1 MAEPPF
7 EVILGVDT
15 HAQVHVAAV
24 LDHLGRLQAT
34 LTIPA
39 APAGYRQLLTWA
51 AQHGHLTRA
60 GVEGTGTYGAGLTR
74 HLIRAGVTVIEVD
87 RPNRQ
92 RRRRRGKSDPTD
104 AEAAARAVLAGEATA
119 TPKTRSGI
127 VESIRVLR
135 VARSSAVKARTQTAN
150 QLRDLLVTAPDTL
163 RAQLYPL
170 PTAKRVAQLAA
181 QHPSH
186 GGDPATAT
194 RRALWY
200 LARRHQTLTAELR
213 ALNADLA
220 VLTRRAAPRLLA
232 RYGVGV
238 ETAGSLLV
246 TAGDN
251 PDRLGSDAALAAL
264 CGASPAEASS
274 GKTVRHRLNRG
285 GDRQANNALWV
296 IALTRLRDDP
306 RTLVYA
312 ERRTKQ
318 GKTTKEIM
326 RCLKRSIARELFPL
340 LKADLHD
347 ACQLSLTQEL
357 RSVALVPARPRDE
370 AAVLSARVIGSTP
383 AKLRG

>member
-1 MAEPPF
+1 MADQPA

-15 HAQVHVAAV
+15 HADVHVAAL
-24 LDHLGRLQAT
+24 LDSLGRLQGR

-39 APAGYRQLLTWA
+39 TCAGYQQLLAWA
-51 AQHGHLTRA
+51 SRHGQPTRA

-74 HLIRAGVTVIEVD
+74 CLTGAGVTVVEVD

-104 AEAAARAVLAGEATA
+104 AEAAARAVLAGEATT

-127 VESIRVLR
+127 VEAIRVLR
-135 VARSSAVKARTQTAN
+135 VARTGAVKARTQAAN
-150 QLRDLLVTAPDTL
+150 QLRDLLVAAPEPL
-163 RAQLYPL
+163 HAELYRL
-170 PTAKRVAQLAA
+170 STAKRVARLVA
-181 QHPSH
+181 QQP
-186 GGDPATAT
+186 GGGADPASAT
-194 RRALWY
+194 HRALCH
-200 LARRHQTLTAELR
+200 LARRHQALTAELD

-238 ETAGSLLV
+238 ETAGQLLV

-251 PDRLGSDAALAAL
+251 PDRLHSEAALAAL
-264 CGASPAEASS
+264 CGASPVQASS

-306 RTLVYA
+306 CTRSYA

-318 GKTTKEIM
+318 GKTSKDVM
-326 RCLKRSIARELFPL
+326 RCLKRYLARELLPL
-340 LKADLHD
+340 LKADLQD
-347 ACQLSLTQEL
+347 ATQ
-357 RSVALVPARPRDE
+357 PN
-370 AAVLSARVIGSTP
+370 ST
-383 AKLRG
+383 